1 MTSFIQYNVFN
12 SARYCRLLSYE
23 RKLSVYYSLLCR
35 TVYMRAAIPLSKL
48 KWID

>member
-23 RKLSVYYSLLCR
+23 RKIKCLLLF
-35 TVYMRAAIPLSKL
+35 TVPNCIYARGNSIVKVEM
-48 KWID
+48 D